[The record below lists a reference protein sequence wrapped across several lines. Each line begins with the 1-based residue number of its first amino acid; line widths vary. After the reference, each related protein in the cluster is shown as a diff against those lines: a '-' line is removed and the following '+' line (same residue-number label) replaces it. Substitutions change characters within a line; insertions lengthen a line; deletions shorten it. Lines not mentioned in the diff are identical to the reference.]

1 MEKKE
6 TLRSEDDHIEIYN
19 KNKKAKYLHQKNT
32 WKCTTHD
39 FVFMVYRHGHIFDV
53 KAQYVTKIS
62 IIWKDDILGKNV
74 DLKDASKANKK
85 ESII

>member
-1 MEKKE
+1 
-6 TLRSEDDHIEIYN
+6 
-19 KNKKAKYLHQKNT
+19 
-32 WKCTTHD
+32 
-39 FVFMVYRHGHIFDV
+39 MVYRHGHIFDV

-85 ESII
+85 ESIL